1 MIKSFKHKG
10 LEVFFT
16 TGNTKGIQASQ
27 ATKLRL
33 QPAML
38 DVAEM
43 ISDMDKPGWRLHE
56 LKGNR
61 KGIWSVIVSGNWR
74 LTFRFENGDAHLINY
89 EDYH

>member
-1 MIKSFKHKG
+1 MFNSFKHNG

-16 TGNTKGIQASQ
+16 TGNTKGIQVSH

-33 QPAML
+33 QLAMM
-38 DVAEM
+38 DVAEI

-74 LTFRFENGDAHLINY
+74 LTFRFENGDAYVVNY